1 MNKVWTYI
9 ISAPLGDVELDQLL
23 KAGITFVEHWT
34 AHDVKLNAEFKIVKK
49 RIVVVKVNEDVTNAS
64 GCSIDKLTRFI
75 KLTETLFGIELL
87 NRFLVAYKNQDAIEV
102 VHATKIKE
110 LLQQGVISE
119 NTLVY
124 NTSVA
129 NETEY
134 TQWEQPLKNT
144 WLSKYLVKA

>member
-9 ISAPLGDVELDQLL
+9 ISSPLGEVELEQLL
-23 KAGITFVEHWT
+23 KAGVTFAEHWT
-34 AHDVKLNAEFKIVKK
+34 AHDVKLSAEFQIFKK

-64 GCSIDKLTRFI
+64 GCSIDKLMRFI
-75 KLTETLFGIELL
+75 KLTETMFGIELL
-87 NRFLVAYKNQDAIEV
+87 NRFLVAYKNEDAIEI

-119 NTLVY
+119 NTIVY
-124 NTSVA
+124 NTSVS

-134 TQWEQPLKNT
+134 AQWEQPLKNT